1 MSAAR
6 SRTSCVIGVDLGG
19 TKLLAGVVGPDLAVR
34 HRIRRQ
40 AFGLDQ
46 ARLMATIVEAVE
58 EARAEVEDEVAAVG
72 FGIPVTL
79 DRRTG
84 TAVYST
90 HLPLADVP
98 FARGHVRAARAPGGG
113 RQRRQLRGAGRGAV
127 RRRRRLGRRRDAH
140 ARHRHRRRARAGRQV
155 AARLDRRGRA
165 SSGTWSID
173 MDGPPCQGHCPNRGC
188 LEVMASGSALVREA
202 SLRVARRPD
211 TALGQALEEGRE
223 LTGPFVTELA
233 HDGDPV
239 ARDALET
246 VGRALG
252 VGLSSLVNVL
262 NPEVIVIGGG
272 VIAAGEMLLEP
283 ARARDARARAG
294 AGARRGADRR
304 GRVRR
309 AGGDDRRGA
318 DGARGGGV
326 SGGRPASARRP
337 VAPAGPSRER
347 PAHRLPDADRQPRG
361 HHAARAVGAARRRR
375 RRVRGHAPHGRAAR
389 ALRRAGAARPLPRA
403 QRARADGGPRRADA
417 RRRGRRARLGRRH
430 AAGLRSR
437 ATCSC
442 RAASR
447 RGSRSRCCRGR
458 RRRWRRWWPRRCR
471 PTSGASRASC
481 RASGRGWSRRSRAAR
496 RWWRS
501 SRRSGSRRR
510 WRCSRSS
517 IRSGRWRSA
526 AS

>member
-1 MSAAR
+1 MVAAPMPAAH

-58 EARAEVEDEVAAVG
+58 EARAEVDEEVTAVG

-84 TAVYST
+84 MAVYST

-98 FARGHVRAARAPGGG
+98 FEAVMSERLGLPVAVDNDGNCAVLAEARHGAGGG
-113 RQRRQLRGAGRGAV
+113 SGDVVMLTLGTGIGGGLVLGGKLQRGWIGAGAE
-127 RRRRRLGRRRDAH
+127 LGH
-140 ARHRHRRRARAGRQV
+140 MV
-155 AARLDRRGRA
+155 
-165 SSGTWSID
+165 ID
-173 MDGPPCQGHCPNRGC
+173 MDGPPCQGQCPNRGC

-211 TALGQALEEGRE
+211 TALGHALEEGRE

-252 VGLSSLVNVL
+252 VGLSSLVNLL

-283 ARARDARARAG
+283 ARREMRARALAPARDAVRVVAAAFGEQAGMIGAALMAREAVG
-294 AGARRGADRR
+294 FVSGRLVVCPTPIGNLEDITLRVLSALRDADVVACEDTRRTGVLLERYGVQASLVPYHEHNERSQAAELV
-304 GRVRR
+304 GRM
-309 AGGDDRRGA
+309 
-318 DGARGGGV
+318 RGGAVVALV
-326 SGGRPASARRP
+326 SD
-337 VAPAGPSRER
+337 AGM
-347 PAHRLPDADRQPRG
+347 
-361 HHAARAVGAARRRR
+361 
-375 RRVRGHAPHGRAAR
+375 
-389 ALRRAGAARPLPRA
+389 PLVSDPGFLLV
-403 QRARADGGPRRADA
+403 QGCV
-417 RRRGRRARLGRRH
+417 
-430 AAGLRSR
+430 AAGLEVEVLPGPSAALAALVASALPADAWRFAGFLPRKR
-437 ATCSC
+437 AGLVEAFAGRETLVAFESP
-442 RAASR
+442 RRVAASL
-447 RGSRSRCCRGR
+447 G
-458 RRRWRRWWPRRCR
+458 
-471 PTSGASRASC
+471 GARVELD
-481 RASGRGWSRRSRAAR
+481 RVAA
-496 RWWRS
+496 
-501 SRRSGSRRR
+501 
-510 WRCSRSS
+510 
-517 IRSGRWRSA
+517 RWRSA